1 MCVLKIK
8 DAGSDVENFCALL
21 VRMKNGIATIQQ
33 FGSPSKIIK
42 KTIIRSRNHSFEFM
56 SKGDKMRMSRTY
68 LESHIHCCNV
78 HNNQGRKTAQCPW
91 ADKSIK
97 KMWCIYTLE
106 SDSAL

>member
-1 MCVLKIK
+1 
-8 DAGSDVENFCALL
+8 
-21 VRMKNGIATIQQ
+21 MKNGIATIQQ

-56 SKGDKMRMSRTY
+56 SKGDKMRMSRRY
-68 LESHIHCCNV
+68 LKSHIHCCNV
-78 HNNQGRKTAQCPW
+78 RNNQGRKTAQCPW